1 MTDFKKEISKK
12 QSKLIL
18 KMRKKSMFLLDYF
31 HLKYC
36 ETSKNLTKFFLFVSC
51 LFFFGLFLAF
61 ILLFLLFY
69 QLQNTTSEKNFRQPL
84 SSFKRLLAVLTFF
97 AEKLYGKILDWVLN
111 TPLCWELTSQS
122 YNLKSNEKSVA
133 ACIYLIFFFKEGLIK
148 MSK

>member
-36 ETSKNLTKFFLFVSC
+36 ETSKNLTKFFLFVSS

-61 ILLFLLFY
+61 FLLFLLFY

-84 SSFKRLLAVLTFF
+84 SCFKRLLAVLTFF

-111 TPLCWELTSQS
+111 TPLC
-122 YNLKSNEKSVA
+122 
-133 ACIYLIFFFKEGLIK
+133 
-148 MSK
+148 